1 VGALAALRTSE
12 RKVGV
17 DADRDVQKMLHSAG

>member
-17 DADRDVQKMLHSAG
+17 DAIEMSQKMLHSAG